1 VATTGSAALANEI
14 KALYDGTFYL
24 QGQSLVYWDQ
34 FCDLREQMNGER
46 GQTYNFP
53 LIASLQPNTGALDE
67 LSDIV
72 AQQLRAAEIVVTLQE
87 FGGAVEITKYAVAT
101 SYADVYK
108 QAAFTNGYNLAE
120 SLDMVVRVVAGQGSR
135 QFFVTT
141 ASSAIVARSGI
152 DGVANPVTSANPHT
166 ISSTFLFFLSML
178 GRSVKMPLY
187 EDGCVVTNFHPF
199 LMYDLIQDKTISTL
213 AQYSHPELLF
223 NGEVAYFSSV
233 RMVVSANAKVF
244 YSAGAVN
251 AGGSTVTTLS
261 AQVNVG
267 DTTLAITSG
276 TNIQN
281 GQWCGVLDGT
291 EPGNSW
297 FETNELFR
305 VISGGTTTSVTG
317 FFLDPGPS
325 VGTNEGGARYAHASG
340 KTFSNSRCVYP
351 IPILG
356 PNSITKICSSFT
368 GPYGETVVTGPFD
381 RLGRFLTF
389 GWYGLL
395 GYARTLNSWLFRG
408 EVGSAMA

>member
-1 VATTGSAALANEI
+1 MATTGSAALANEI

-34 FCDLREQMNGER
+34 FCDLREQMNGVR

-72 AQQLRAAEIVVTLQE
+72 AQQMRAAEIVVTLQE
-87 FGGAVEITKYAVAT
+87 FGGAVEVTKYAVAT

-108 QAAFTNGYNLAE
+108 QAAYVNGYNLAE
-120 SLDMVVRVVAGQGSR
+120 SLDYVVRAVAGQGSR
-135 QFFVTT
+135 QFFVST
-141 ASSAIVARSGI
+141 ASAAITARSGI
-152 DGVANPVTSANPHT
+152 NGPANPVTAVNPHT

-178 GRSVKMPLY
+178 GRSIKMPLF
-187 EDGCVVTNFHPF
+187 EDGAVVTNFHPF
-199 LMYDLIQDKTISTL
+199 IMYDLIQDKTISTL

-233 RMVVSANAKVF
+233 RIIVSANAKVF
-244 YSAGAVN
+244 FGAGAPNAVPVN
-251 AGGSTVTTLS
+251 TTLS
-261 AQVNVG
+261 TQVNVG
-267 DTTLAITSG
+267 DTTINLTAG
-276 TNIQN
+276 TNVAA
-281 GQWCGVLDGT
+281 GQWLSIQDGS
-291 EPGNSW
+291 EPGNAW
-297 FETNELFR
+297 FDTNELFR
-305 VISGGTTTSVTG
+305 VTNAATTTAPIG
-317 FFLDPGPS
+317 FMLDPGPS
-325 VGTNEGGARYAHASG
+325 VGSNEGGARYAHASG
-340 KTFSNSRCVYP
+340 KVVNNNACVYP
-351 IPILG
+351 IPIMG
-356 PNSITKICSSFT
+356 PNSLTKVCSSFT

>member
-1 VATTGSAALANEI
+1 VASTGSAALANEI

-108 QAAFTNGYNLAE
+108 QAAYTNGYNLAE

-141 ASSAIVARSGI
+141 ASTTITARSSI
-152 DGVANPVTSANPHT
+152 DGVANNVKSANPHT

-178 GRSVKMPLY
+178 GRSIKMPLY

-199 LMYDLIQDKTISTL
+199 LMYDLIQDSTISTL

-233 RMVVSANAKVF
+233 RIVVSANAKAF
-244 YSAGAVN
+244 WGAGAAPASGNV
-251 AGGSTVTTLS
+251 STTLA

-267 DTTLAITSG
+267 DTTLTLAASG
-276 TNIQN
+276 PAN
-281 GQWCGVLDGT
+281 GFWCAVQDGT
-291 EPGNSW
+291 EPGNAW

-305 VISGGTTTSVTG
+305 IISGGTTTSVVG
-317 FFLDPGPS
+317 FMLDPGPS

-340 KTFSNSRCVYP
+340 KTFTNNRSVYP

-356 PNSITKICSSFT
+356 PNSVTKICSSFT

-395 GYARTLNSWLFRG
+395 GYARTLNSWLLRG